1 MLFTNLLSSVMD
13 LAEQMIINGAEI
25 YRVEDSINRI
35 FSAFNAKKT
44 DAFIV
49 SPSIV
54 VSVKDSDGNVYTQ
67 TRRVNGSVINL
78 EKLHNLNSLS
88 RRICVEKLSYEQ
100 INAELDLIKKSKSY
114 SIPVQLFSSAL
125 IAGCF
130 TLFFGGTAI
139 EAIVSFLIGIV
150 IKTSTYFMRKIEINV
165 LFSKFVISFFLTIL
179 SFMTFKLGIVDS
191 IAEIII
197 GNIMYLIP
205 GIGFTNSIRD
215 LFKGD
220 IFTGVHRLVESVL
233 LSLALAAGYLVAI
246 LITGGAAI

>member
-1 MLFTNLLSSVMD
+1 MYTDLLSSVMD

-35 FSAFNAKKT
+35 FSAFGAKKA

-54 VSVKDSDGNVYTQ
+54 VSVKDSDGKVYTQ
-67 TRRVNGSVINL
+67 TRRINGSVINL

-88 RRICVEKLSYEQ
+88 RRICDEKLSFEQ
-100 INAELDLIKKSKSY
+100 INAELDLIKRSKSY
-114 SIPVQLFSSAL
+114 SIPVQLFSNAL
-125 IAGCF
+125 IAGSF
-130 TLFFGGTAI
+130 TLFFGGTPV
-139 EAIVSFLIGIV
+139 EAIVSFFIGFI
-150 IKTSTYFMRKIEINV
+150 IKTCTYFMRKIEMNV
-165 LFSKFVISFFLTIL
+165 LFSKFATSFFLSIL
-179 SFMTFKLGIVDS
+179 SFITFKIGIVES
-191 IAEIII
+191 TAEIII

-220 IFTGVHRLVESVL
+220 IFSGVHRLVESIL
-233 LSLALAAGYLVAI
+233 LSLALAAGYIVAV
-246 LITGGAAI
+246 LLTGGAAI